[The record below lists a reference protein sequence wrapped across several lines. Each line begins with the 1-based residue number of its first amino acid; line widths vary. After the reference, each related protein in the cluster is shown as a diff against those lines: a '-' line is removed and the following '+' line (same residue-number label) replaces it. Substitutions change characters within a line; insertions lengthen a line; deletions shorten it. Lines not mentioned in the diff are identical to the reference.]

1 LPRGTAQRG
10 VYTRATLAASER
22 LSVAVVQL
30 NSQGEVAANLAA
42 ARELVVAAAARG
54 AKLVVLPENF
64 AYFGPDEGRLRIA
77 EKLGDQ
83 SLPMQAALAEMA
95 RESKV
100 TLVAGGMAEAS
111 DDPQRPYNTCAVFD
125 QTGKL
130 AASYRKIHLFDVDL
144 PDGTR
149 LKESDTTKPGTEP
162 VVVEVDGFKLGLSVC
177 YDLRFPELYRALVDR
192 GAEVLLVPAAFT
204 LLTGKEH
211 WHVLLRARAVESQ
224 TWVVAAG
231 QWGKHPKGRASF
243 GHSLIADPWGTVV
256 AECADRVGFAIAD
269 LERADLDRVRASL
282 PSLRHRRL

>member
-1 LPRGTAQRG
+1 
-10 VYTRATLAASER
+10 LAASKR

-30 NSQGEVAANLAA
+30 NSQDDVAANLAVV
-42 ARELVVAAAARG
+42 RELVAAAAARG
-54 AKLVVLPENF
+54 AKLVVLPEDF
-64 AYFGPDEGRLRIA
+64 AYLGAEQGKLQIA
-77 EKLGDQ
+77 EKLGDR
-83 SLPMQAALAEMA
+83 SLPIQAALAEMA

-100 TLVAGGMAEAS
+100 TLVAGGMPEAS
-111 DDPQRPYNTCAVFD
+111 DDPQRPHNACAVFD
-125 QTGKL
+125 QSGKL
-130 AASYRKIHLFDVDL
+130 VASYRKIHLFDVDL

-149 LKESDTTKPGTEP
+149 LRESDTTKPGTEP
-162 VVVEVDGFKLGLSVC
+162 VVVEVEGFKLGLSVC

-204 LLTGKEH
+204 LTTGKEH
-211 WHVLLRARAVESQ
+211 WHVLLRARAIESQ

-243 GHSLIADPWGTVV
+243 GHSLIADPWGTVLS
-256 AECADRVGFAIAD
+256 ECADRVGFAIAD